1 MPSIRGAG
9 VAALVAAGGLL
20 VTPAAVAAAPVPAA
34 APAATAPVQDAL
46 QGTVNFRDLGGY
58 RTVSHARV
66 LPGLVFRTD
75 ALNRTTDADLG
86 ALTRLGV
93 REVVDFRTPA
103 EVAGDGADRLPPGLA
118 VTARPISDGGMYAAV
133 NAAIGSK
140 DPAKQEAVLGG
151 GRGAEIMRT
160 LYRTFVSDADSRA
173 AFGRTLRDAADRS
186 RTPLVFHCT
195 SGKDRTGWMSYL
207 LLRALGV
214 PDKTAR
220 YDYLLS
226 NQYRQDA
233 DAATRAQLKAAGY
246 MQDPDLLIP
255 IQEVRADYLDSA
267 LDQVRRSY
275 GTLDRYLRVGLGV
288 DARTQARLRHTLLAH

>member
-1 MPSIRGAG
+1 MRSIRGAG
-9 VAALVAAGGLL
+9 AVALIAAGGLL
-20 VTPAAVAAAPVPAA
+20 ASPGAVAAAPVPGA
-34 APAATAPVQDAL
+34 APAAAAPVQDAL

-66 LPGLVFRTD
+66 RSGLVFRTD

-86 ALTRLGV
+86 ALARLGV
-93 REVVDFRTPA
+93 REVVDFRTPG

-140 DPAKQEAVLGG
+140 DPAKQDAALGS
-151 GRGAEIMRT
+151 GRGAQIMSG
-160 LYRTFVSDADSRA
+160 LYRTFVSDAGSRA
-173 AFGRTLRDAADRS
+173 AFGRTLRDIADRS
-186 RTPLVFHCT
+186 RTPLAFHCT

-214 PDKTAR
+214 PDATAR

-226 NQYRQDA
+226 NQYRRDA

-246 MQDPDLLIP
+246 MQNPDLLIP
-255 IQEVRADYLDSA
+255 IQEVRPEYLDAA

-275 GTLDRYLRVGLGV
+275 GSLHRYLRAGLGI
-288 DARTQARLRHTLLAH
+288 DGRTEARLRHELLTR

>member
-20 VTPAAVAAAPVPAA
+20 VSPAAAAAAPVPA
-34 APAATAPVQDAL
+34 PAAVAPVQDAL

-66 LPGLVFRTD
+66 RPGLVFRTD

-86 ALTRLGV
+86 ALARLGV
-93 REVVDFRTPA
+93 REVVDFRTPG

-140 DPAKQEAVLGG
+140 DPAKQDAVLGG

-160 LYRTFVSDADSRA
+160 LYRTFVSDAGSRA
-173 AFGRTLRDAADRS
+173 AFGRTLRDAADRPG
-186 RTPLVFHCT
+186 TPLVFHCT

-214 PDKTAR
+214 PDATAR

-226 NQYRQDA
+226 NRYRQDA

-267 LDQVRRSY
+267 LDEVRRSY

-288 DARTQARLRHTLLAH
+288 DAPTQARLRHTLLAH

>member
-9 VAALVAAGGLL
+9 AVALIAGGLL
-20 VTPAAVAAAPVPAA
+20 VSPVAVAAAPVPAA
-34 APAATAPVQDAL
+34 AAGAVTSPQDAL

-58 RTVSHARV
+58 RTISHARV
-66 LPGLVFRTD
+66 RPGLVFRTD
-75 ALNRTTDADLG
+75 ALNRTTDADLA
-86 ALTRLGV
+86 ALAALGV

-140 DPAKQEAVLGG
+140 DPVRQEAVLGG
-151 GRGAEIMRT
+151 GRGAETMRV
-160 LYRTFVSDADSRA
+160 LYRTFVSDAGSRA
-173 AFGRTLRDAADRS
+173 AFGRTLRDLADPS
-186 RTPLVFHCT
+186 RTPLAFHCT

-214 PDKTAR
+214 PEKTAR
-220 YDYLLS
+220 NDYLLS
-226 NQYRQDA
+226 NRYRQDA

-255 IQEVRADYLDSA
+255 IQEVRADYLDAA

-275 GTLDRYLRVGLGV
+275 GTLDRYLRAGLGL
-288 DARTQARLRHTLLAH
+288 DARTESRLRHRLLAR

>member
-20 VTPAAVAAAPVPAA
+20 VSPAAVAAAPAP
-34 APAATAPVQDAL
+34 APAAVAPVQDAL

-66 LPGLVFRTD
+66 RPGLVFRTD

-86 ALTRLGV
+86 ALARLGV
-93 REVVDFRTPA
+93 REVVDFRTPG

-133 NAAIGSK
+133 NAAIGTK
-140 DPAKQEAVLGG
+140 DPAKQDAVLGG

-160 LYRTFVSDADSRA
+160 LYRTFVSDAGSRA

-186 RTPLVFHCT
+186 GTPLVFHCT

-207 LLRALGV
+207 VLRALGV
-214 PDKTAR
+214 PDATAR

-226 NQYRQDA
+226 NQYRRDA

-267 LDQVRRSY
+267 LDEVRRSY

-288 DARTQARLRHTLLAH
+288 DAPTQARLRHALLAH

>member
-9 VAALVAAGGLL
+9 VAALLAAGGLL
-20 VTPAAVAAAPVPAA
+20 ASPVAVAAAPVPAA
-34 APAATAPVQDAL
+34 VAQAQDAL

-66 LPGLVFRTD
+66 RPGRVFRTD

-86 ALTRLGV
+86 ALARLGV
-93 REVVDFRTPA
+93 RAVVDFRTPG

-118 VTARPISDGGMYAAV
+118 VTARPISDAGMYAAV

-151 GRGAEIMRT
+151 VRGAEIMRA
-160 LYRTFVSDADSRA
+160 LYRTFVSDAGSRA
-173 AFGRTLRDAADRS
+173 AFGRTLRDLADRS
-186 RTPLVFHCT
+186 STPLVFHCT

-207 LLRALGV
+207 LLHALGV
-214 PDKTAR
+214 PDSTAR

-246 MQDPDLLIP
+246 MQDPELLVP
-255 IQEVRADYLDSA
+255 IQEVRPDYLDAA

-288 DARTQARLRHTLLAH
+288 DARTQARLRHDLLVR